1 MKVLSLNVQNVSVG
15 SSALDNR
22 LDVIVPQFDVFLNVF
37 DSFAR
42 RL

>member
-1 MKVLSLNVQNVSVG
+1 MKGSLNVQNVGVG
-15 SSALDNR
+15 SPALDNCF
-22 LDVIVPQFDVFLNVF
+22 DVIVPQFDVFLNVF